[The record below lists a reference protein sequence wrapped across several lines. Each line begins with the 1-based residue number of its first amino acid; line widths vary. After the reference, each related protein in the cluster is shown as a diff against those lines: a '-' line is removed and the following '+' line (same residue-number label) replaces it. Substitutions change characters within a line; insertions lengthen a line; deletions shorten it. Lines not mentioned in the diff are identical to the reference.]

1 MIYQFLGITL
11 FVMVAVYSFT
21 FALVFFHT
29 KQIYLLTPYDVVD
42 VLRDP
47 AFFAHISTV
56 IAVLSALLLLY
67 LYVKSEYKKYQ
78 HLRENRIYAISLKE
92 LAQIWGA
99 GRVDTPI
106 KETIPVVY
114 LKNFIQDRTRDFVVK
129 YMEKN
134 MRFFPQEKLEII
146 FELLKILETEAVLIP
161 SVASKFRSDPEKQG
175 SFQAIITSDGK
186 TMYDVFHDVTLFNH
200 TMNVVEKAIEFLK
213 DKDPISFETSM
224 CDGIIVALAH
234 DIGKLHKISQF
245 KKEYPNEILTQ
256 NPHQAISKM
265 FFGEMWAGY
274 VSIEEAIYNHHSAP
288 NSTSLLTRMIIYAD
302 KEARKAEMLEWQ
314 RRRNEEKRTFA
325 DTQTLLEHI
334 TVPVLDNDHQVNLGS
349 KEPETPAVNVAKKS
363 RTKERNMAKVQHQ
376 ENIAKDDIKSD
387 NAEKSYI
394 ISVPIAHE
402 DSNQPRYD
410 TPESIDFNDDLEA
423 KIIAELRAN
432 INIYTLEKPQG
443 IHSISYNDTVL
454 FSVTFYNSIIKKY
467 IYVNGEDDK
476 LIKKIGMYISAQ
488 FYSKGYVR
496 YMHKDAG
503 CSTFF
508 LTINQKQYK
517 YMCVPFKAEVF
528 NTSAY
533 ELDLKKDTW
542 LKSISISEYRVGVQ
556 S

>member
-1 MIYQFLGITL
+1 MIYQLLGITL

-67 LYVKSEYKKYQ
+67 MYVKSEYKKYQ

-92 LAQIWGA
+92 LSQIWGA

-114 LKNFIQDRTRDFVVK
+114 LKNFTQERTRDFVVK

-161 SVASKFRSDPEKQG
+161 SVASKFRNDPEKLG

-234 DIGKLHKISQF
+234 DIGKLHKIRQF
-245 KKEYPNEILTQ
+245 NKEYPNEILTQ

-274 VSIEEAIYNHHSAP
+274 ISIEEAIYNHHSAP

-314 RRRNEEKRTFA
+314 LRRNEEKRTFA
-325 DTQTLLEHI
+325 DTQNLSEHI
-334 TVPVLDNDHQVNLGS
+334 TVPVLEDEQHGHLS
-349 KEPETPAVNVAKKS
+349 TKETEACTMNAGKKS
-363 RTKERNMAKVQHQ
+363 RSKGRNMAKI
-376 ENIAKDDIKSD
+376 ENHDKEEEGDIKSTHE
-387 NAEKSYI
+387 EKSFI
-394 ISVPIAHE
+394 ISTPFTHE
-402 DSNQPRYD
+402 DSHKPQYD

-423 KIIAELRAN
+423 KIISDLREN

-467 IYVNGEDDK
+467 IYIHGEDDQ

-488 FYSKGYVR
+488 LYNKGYIR

-528 NTSAY
+528 NTNSYA
-533 ELDLKKDTW
+533 LDLKKDAW
-542 LKSISISEYRVGVQ
+542 LKSIHVSEYRAREQ
-556 S
+556 E